1 MTTNSTPLE
10 VEIRN
15 QAGKRETRK
24 LRNSGRVPGIIYG
37 NKIEPVLISI
47 HPLHLKKELYKPGFF
62 ARIFEIEAAGEK
74 HQVLARD
81 LKLDPVTDQPTHI
94 DFMRFSSRT
103 ILTIDVSVIF
113 KNEEK
118 SPGLKR
124 GGVLNIVRHSVELKC
139 RPDSIPETL
148 SVDLSDLEI
157 GDAIHISAIKLPDGV
172 STAITDR
179 DFTIATIA
187 APTVVVEETEAEP
200 EDDDVAVDEE
210 STSES
215 PDSAENT
222 ESKEER

>member
-1 MTTNSTPLE
+1 MTRNSTPLE
-10 VEIRN
+10 AEIRN

-37 NKIEPVLISI
+37 NKLEPVLISI
-47 HPLHLKKELYKPGFF
+47 DPLHLNKELYKPGFF

-103 ILTIDVSVIF
+103 ILTIDVSVVF

-124 GGVLNIVRHSVELKC
+124 GGVLNVVRHSVELKC

-148 SVDLSDLEI
+148 SVDLTDLEI

-187 APTVVVEETEAEP
+187 APTIVVEETEAEP
-200 EDDDVAVDEE
+200 EEDVAIDEE
-210 STSES
+210 SASEAPES
-215 PDSAENT
+215 PENN